1 MADISCGLYILILSQ
16 TNEMMQHYISLSS
29 IIIVFSFAQLHG
41 QTNNFE
47 AKANKG
53 RFYMYWGWNQELY
66 TKSDIHFKGQ
76 NYDFTLENVVA
87 DDKESPFS
95 VGLYF
100 NPSTITI
107 PQYNYRIGYFF
118 KNEWSIS
125 LGMDHMKYV
134 VRPNQTVKINGH
146 ISNTKTEY
154 NGNYQDDDIVIKKG
168 FLLLEHTDGLNY
180 ANIDVRRQ
188 GVLTSLGK
196 ISIIGLG
203 GLGIGAMIPRTDA
216 TLLDFDR
223 NDEFHLAGYGMNI
236 LAGIQ
241 LKWANHFFV
250 QSEYKFGYINMGDI
264 RTTSSIMDKAKQS
277 FSYHQINILFGS
289 YFGF

>member
-1 MADISCGLYILILSQ
+1 
-16 TNEMMQHYISLSS
+16 MMQHYISLSS
-29 IIIVFSFAQLHG
+29 IIIVFSFAQLHS

-154 NGNYQDDDIVIKKG
+154 NGSYQDDDIVIKKE
-168 FLLLEHTDGLNY
+168 FLQLEHTDGLNY

-236 LAGIQ
+236 LVGIQ

-250 QSEYKFGYINMGDI
+250 QSEYKFGYINMDDI

>member
-1 MADISCGLYILILSQ
+1 MADISCRLYILILSQ

-29 IIIVFSFAQLHG
+29 IIIVFSFAQLHS

-154 NGNYQDDDIVIKKG
+154 NGSYQDDDIVIKKE
-168 FLLLEHTDGLNY
+168 FLQLEHTDGLNY

-236 LAGIQ
+236 LVGIQ

-250 QSEYKFGYINMGDI
+250 QSEYKFGYINMDDI